1 MIIDTITPGGFS
13 KNFVNTPLTT
23 KDKIREYGSVEKWA
37 VSMVRGIDGI
47 SLQYA
52 NNITNA
58 SKNNE
63 IENLKLIEHG
73 IFDEK
78 SFVKTTELVT
88 ESPVLPNNNA
98 LRHPT
103 SLQHYPIIN
112 TKIEVLKGEEIARP
126 LNFVV
131 INKSSRSSNS
141 VQELKN
147 KMVLDVLTAELISKA
162 TGERIEQMKESY
174 DFSKD
179 NKGNS
184 LDSLDKI
191 NQYFEYN
198 YSDNLEETMC
208 DLLKYYIDEQSMKFK
223 FNENFIK
230 YLCTGSEVYHVDII
244 KGKPN
249 LRIVNPIYF
258 NSDTNTKTSFIEGSS
273 WIREYEF
280 ITLAEALERYSE
292 EMTTEEIQITVVNHQ
307 YGIMSTSMYNYELYN
322 TANNSMN
329 NYISVTHFEWNS
341 LKKIGYLTISNIET
355 GEIISQDIVDEN
367 YKFIYNKEDG
377 IKETI
382 KWTWVNE
389 RWGAVRIGQRVL
401 IRVGPI
407 KNPYDSPGNKATSLS
422 RYVGTRAVFSLVDKL
437 KSFQFYY
444 NLTFYKLKRALIA
457 SKGKGF
463 IYDIAQLPNRENFG
477 HKEFI
482 SVLDQTGIAFIDS
495 AGSPD
500 SERRPNH
507 QGFQVVDRSDTE
519 NINSMM
525 QVLDFISREMSLVCG
540 ITPQR
545 EGQVHQNETYGGI
558 ERSVT
563 QSNSITEYLFY
574 IHNECKKKVLEKFLE
589 VSKIA
594 FKNVDK
600 IEYILGDVGKKL
612 LQLNQDDLKNADLG
626 VVISN
631 SGEDVK
637 MLDTLKE
644 MGSFSLKNGSISLS
658 DYINVVSSKSIAFI
672 RKSLERAEEMNQ
684 QKQQSMEQMKSQQVA
699 QQQESALNFEARKMQ
714 IETESK
720 KEIEA
725 MKGEIA
731 IKVAEIAAEA
741 RVASYRID
749 IDADAN
755 NNGLLDVIERDKLQL
770 QREIEHEKLNIDKD
784 KNAIE
789 REKIKQK
796 DRESK
801 SKVEEK
807 KLEISK
813 GEQDIKKMYHQ
824 DKISDNDLKRDKQQ
838 LEIDKKRASLRNNP
852 KKKVIRK
859 S

>member
-13 KNFVNTPLTT
+13 KNFLNTPLTT
-23 KDKIREYGSVEKWA
+23 KDKVKQYGSVEKWA
-37 VSMVRGIDGI
+37 VTMIRTIDGI
-47 SLQYA
+47 GFYYG
-52 NNITNA
+52 NNNTLTKTND
-58 SKNNE
+58 
-63 IENLKLIEHG
+63 IENIKLIEHG

-78 SFVKTTELVT
+78 SFIKNTEIVADT
-88 ESPVLPNNNA
+88 AVGPAVNNM
-98 LRHPT
+98 RYPT
-103 SLQHYPIIN
+103 ALQHYPIIN

-131 INKSSRSSNS
+131 VNKSSRSSNS
-141 VQELKN
+141 AQELRN

-162 TGERIEQMKESY
+162 TGEKIEHFKESY

-179 NKGNS
+179 SKGNP
-184 LDSLDKI
+184 LDSLEKI
-191 NQYFEYN
+191 NEYFEYT
-198 YSDNLEETMC
+198 YSDNLEETLS

-230 YLCTGSEVYHVDII
+230 YLCTGSEIYHIDII

-249 LRIVNPIYF
+249 LRIVNPVYF
-258 NSDTNTKTSFIEGSS
+258 HSDTNTKTSFIEGSS

-292 EMTTEEIQITVVNHQ
+292 EMTTEEIQLTVSNYQ
-307 YGIMSTSMYNYELYN
+307 YNMLGYNMYNYEIFDN
-322 TANNSMN
+322 NNSMN
-329 NYISVTHFEWNS
+329 NHICITHFEWNS
-341 LKKIGYLTISNIET
+341 LKKIGYLTITNIET
-355 GEIISQDIVDEN
+355 GEVISQDVVDEN
-367 YKFIYNKEDG
+367 YKFIYSKEDG

-401 IRVGPI
+401 VRIGPI
-407 KNPYDSPGNKATSLS
+407 KNPYDSPGNKATSFS
-422 RYVGTRAVFSLVDKL
+422 RYVGTRTNFSLVDKL

-444 NLTFYKLKRALIA
+444 NMTFYKLKKALIA

-463 IYDIAQLPNRENFG
+463 IYDIAQLPNRENFTY
-477 HKEFI
+477 KEFI
-482 SVLDQTGIAFIDS
+482 SLLDQTGIAFIDS

-500 SERRPNH
+500 SEKRPNH

-525 QVLDFISREMSLVCG
+525 QVLEFISKEMSIVCG

-574 IHNECKKKVLEKFLE
+574 IHNECKKRTLEKFLE
-589 VSKIA
+589 VCKIA
-594 FKNVDK
+594 FKNKDK

-612 LQLNQDDLKNADLG
+612 LQLNHEDFKSSDLG
-626 VVISN
+626 VIISN

-637 MLDTLKE
+637 MLDTIKE
-644 MGSFSLKNGSISLS
+644 MGAFALKSGSITMS
-658 DYINVVSSKSIAFI
+658 DYMNMINSKSTAYIK
-672 RKSLERAEEMNQ
+672 KSLERAEEMSQ
-684 QKQQSMEQMKSQQVA
+684 QKQQSMEQMKSQQQA
-699 QQQESALNFEARKMQ
+699 QQQEMALAFEAKKTQ

-725 MKGEIA
+725 IKGEIA
-731 IKVAEIAAEA
+731 IKVATIAAEA
-741 RVASYRID
+741 RVASYRTD

-755 NNGLLDVIERDKLQL
+755 NNGLLDVIELDKIEL
-770 QREIEHEKLNIDKD
+770 QREIEREKLNIDRE
-784 KNAIE
+784 KNNIE

-801 SKVEEK
+801 SKIEEK

-824 DKISDNDLKRDKQQ
+824 DKISDNNLKRDKEK